1 MKLQG
6 LVKVCAAMLF
16 CLGNQQIKA
25 QQLKLG
31 TNPSLTRQSAILEL
45 ESKKQALLITRI
57 ADSNQII
64 SPVNGMIIYLESDN
78 TFRVRANNYW
88 SKMVTDAAIQS
99 INGDLSPAQTIKA
112 VNAAGTFGFAST
124 AGTHTLT
131 IPDAT
136 ITAAGFINLSAQSFK
151 GVKTFTDGL
160 YTKSL
165 RITSDVSTPINILG
179 KDGTGDVA
187 SLFLDNNLSITA
199 GQLGVKNTVAVWNAN
214 KLLGFDL
221 LFPTATPPQDKDV
234 LTFNG
239 TQWIAKAPSSAGSVT
254 SVTLTMPSLFSVAG
268 SPVTGAGTLG
278 VTLANQPANTVF
290 AGPATGAAGVP
301 GFRALTT
308 ADLPANAYIL
318 NTTTAQT
325 GANFNIAGAGAIGQ
339 TLTVTGAT
347 RLVGSA
353 GTPTSLLGRA
363 ANGDVNNMAI
373 NTTSLNVT
381 AGALGANNTTAV
393 WNANQLQ
400 GRAIATPLNP
410 ANGQVLKWNTI
421 TSLFEAADD
430 ITGGASYGNLTGL
443 DLKVADA
450 PDDLYRM
457 KIWKGP
463 GNGVV
468 QSGPL
473 GTTANAWSVLSF
485 RNVNFTTQL
494 YFDKNTLALKEWGGN
509 AAPLTTNA
517 DNPWYKVVVT
527 HGDNIF
533 TDGGVMFA
541 QKTTDASAELKQDY
555 ANFFWDYT
563 NKKLGL
569 GTNAPANTLDV
580 KKATLPGTPT
590 NTTSGLRLSNL
601 AGLTGEAPNANV
613 LSVNS
618 LGDVILTKNPAN
630 NNWLTTGNPGAS
642 PSSFLGTTDD
652 VAMTIGSNN
661 QPMLQFGRR
670 ARLGLTQDYDGY
682 RDDNQSVTLLKSALQ
697 FDAPTAEF
705 YKPMFFVN
713 SDGNFRMKGSAA
725 GTDYFEFGST
735 GVSNNGG
742 FDFIVGDDGDEPI
755 IFKYFNYQPAPGVV
769 KEMVRMQSGRM
780 GVGVSALPNSTLQVS
795 GSFSTNIRT
804 ITANTSFTLA
814 EDDHTIIV
822 NTPAPGSGA
831 TITMTVTVPP
841 ATAANR
847 GRIYVIKRVNAG
859 TRLNLLLASTS
870 GIDGATSI
878 TTSTTTV
885 RTYQIQSDG
894 ATWWIIN

>member
-16 CLGNQQIKA
+16 CLGNQQLKA

-57 ADSNQII
+57 ADTNQII

-88 SKMVTDAAIQS
+88 NKMVTDAAIKS
-99 INGDLSPAQTIKA
+99 INGDITPAQKITA
-112 VNAAGTFGFAST
+112 VNTAGTFGFASA

-131 IPDAT
+131 IPDAS
-136 ITAAGFINLSAQSFK
+136 IAAAGFVNLAAQSFK

-165 RITSDVSTPINILG
+165 RITDDVSTPIKILG

-187 SLFLDNNLSITA
+187 SLSLDNNLSITA
-199 GQLGVKNTVAVWNAN
+199 GQLGVKNTVAAWNAN
-214 KLLGFDL
+214 KLSGFDL
-221 LFPTATPPQDKDV
+221 SFPTATPPQDKDV

-278 VTLANQPANTVF
+278 VTLANQAPNTVF
-290 AGPATGAAGVP
+290 AGPATGSAAGVP

-325 GANFNIAGAGAIGQ
+325 GASFNIAGAGTIGQ
-339 TLTVTGAT
+339 SLTVTGAM

-353 GTPTSLLGRA
+353 GIPTSLLGRA
-363 ANGDVNNMAI
+363 ANGDVSNMGI
-373 NTTSLNVT
+373 NSTTLSVT
-381 AGALGANNTTAV
+381 TGVLGANNTTAV
-393 WNANQLQ
+393 WNAGQLQ
-400 GRAIATPLNP
+400 GKAIAPALNP
-410 ANGQVLKWNTI
+410 ANGQVLKWNTT

-443 DLKVADA
+443 DLKAADA

-509 AAPLTTNA
+509 ASPLTSNTG
-517 DNPWYKVVVT
+517 NPWYKVVVT

-541 QKTTDASAELKQDY
+541 QKTSDASAELKEDY
-555 ANFFWDYT
+555 ANFFWDYP

-682 RDDNQSVTLLKSALQ
+682 RDDNQNVTLLKSALQ
-697 FDAPTAEF
+697 FDAPGADF

-713 SDGNFRMKGSAA
+713 SDGNFRMKGSSA

-755 IFKYFNYQPAPGVV
+755 IFKYFNYQPAPGLV

-780 GVGVSALPNSTLQVS
+780 GVGVSALPNSTLQVN
-795 GSFSTNIRT
+795 GSISTNIRT

-822 NTPAPGSGA
+822 NTPVPSSGA
-831 TITMTVTVPP
+831 TITMTVTVPA
-841 ATAANR
+841 ATAANK
-847 GRIYVIKRVNAG
+847 GRIYVVKRINVG
-859 TRLNLLLASTS
+859 TRLIVNLSSTS
-870 GIDGATSI
+870 SIDGSTQI
-878 TTSTTTV
+878 TTTA

-894 ATWWIIN
+894 VTWWIIN